1 MTDWDT
7 AEVRTPAP
15 RRQRPE
21 RDGQANRFA
30 IGFTLFLLV
39 AILYPWYAYR
49 VDSFLAEREL
59 AEASRQMARLVDE
72 DLRAMHEAGKRAEE
86 STRRKQQLD
95 RIARV
100 RVKGVSD
107 GPMGPVA
114 IVDLGTAGV
123 AEAQATICAQ
133 AARMSRQAGSNGSL
147 RLQRYRGSQPAVDA
161 GMIDCAN

>member
-7 AEVRTPAP
+7 VEVRTPAP
-15 RRQRPE
+15 RRQRPD
-21 RDGQANRFA
+21 RDAQANRFA
-30 IGFTLFLLV
+30 VGLALFLLV
-39 AILYPWYAYR
+39 AILQPWYAYR
-49 VDSFLAEREL
+49 VNSFLAEREL
-59 AEASRQMARLVDE
+59 AEASRQMAQVVDE
-72 DLRAMHEAGKRAEE
+72 ELRAMQEAGKRAEE
-86 STRRKQQLD
+86 LSRRKQQLE

-107 GPMGPVA
+107 GPAGPVA
-114 IVDLGTAGV
+114 IVDLGSAGV

-161 GMIDCAN
+161 GMIDCAH